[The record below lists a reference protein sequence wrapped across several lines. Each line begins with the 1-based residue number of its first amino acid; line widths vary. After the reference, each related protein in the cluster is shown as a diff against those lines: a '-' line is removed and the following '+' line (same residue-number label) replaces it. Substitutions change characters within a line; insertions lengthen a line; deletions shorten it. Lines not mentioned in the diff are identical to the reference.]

1 MIRFRP
7 ASYGIVLSL
16 GMLVLSGC
24 GGEDLKRPALGKV
37 SGSVEYKG
45 QPVKEGQITFYP
57 ENGRSATGKVI
68 DGKIEE
74 VTTFDPND
82 GAPVGSLKVT
92 VVAFDKST
100 ADAYNPGKNLLPT
113 KYASLQST
121 PLSVE
126 IKPGANDVGALKL
139 AD

>member
-1 MIRFRP
+1 MFRH
-7 ASYGIVLSL
+7 ASFSCGLILSVCL
-16 GMLVLSGC
+16 AVLSGC
-24 GGEDLKRPALGKV
+24 GGEDPKRPALGKV
-37 SGSVEYKG
+37 TGSVEYKG

-57 ENGRSATGKVI
+57 ENGRSATGKVN
-68 DGKIEE
+68 DGKIQEI
-74 VTTFDPND
+74 TTFDPGD
-82 GAPVGSLKVT
+82 GAPVGKLKVT

-100 ADAYNPGKNLLPT
+100 ADTYNPGKNLLPT
-113 KYASLQST
+113 KYAALQST